1 MGTALVPWWLLIILL
16 ALASLAVA
24 AFVVL
29 PLYRWF
35 RAGRVKSVVGEVT
48 HSLQMPLPEFLLTR
62 RRVLADRVAND
73 PVILETINKLAAE
86 PGASR
91 QAIMQRAYKIAYDV
105 VPSFNPAFY
114 FRLGYWMARSFLR
127 SLYKVRLGYQDDAAL
142 ARLGGDVSLI
152 FMLNHRSNIDYI
164 LSTYL
169 TAQRSTM
176 SYGVGEWARVFPI
189 QPLMRAAGGYFLRRE
204 SDDPLYRHILK
215 RYVQLATEAKVPH
228 AIFPEGQLSRWGGL
242 HEPRMG
248 LLSYITENYN
258 PATSPDIV
266 IIPIGTNY
274 DRVPEEATVIAQAD
288 KSFVNRGRWF
298 VLRVGA
304 GFMAKTAFE
313 LLIRWRRPFGY
324 GCANFGTPI
333 SLNGWLRNNW
343 IDWTSLDRT
352 GRFDL
357 LQRFG
362 DHVMSHIA
370 GLIPV
375 LPAAALCAV
384 LMDARDSVADTG
396 DPALTEDDIAARMRD
411 AWKRFGDAGAHIYLT
426 GDDHDQAIRQ
436 AMETLR
442 RRGALVRRD
451 GRWRV
456 PDKQWPWVNYCGN
469 SVRHFLTGES
479 AIAPRSAP
487 HALE

>member
-1 MGTALVPWWLLIILL
+1 MGTALVPWWVLIGLL
-16 ALASLAVA
+16 AMSSLAVA

-35 RAGRVKSVVGEVT
+35 RGYRAKQVLGEVR
-48 HSLQMPLPEFLLTR
+48 HRLQMPLPDFLLTR

-73 PVILETINKLAAE
+73 PKVLEVIDALSAE

-91 QAIMQRAYKIAYDV
+91 QAIMRRAYKIAYDV

-127 SLYKVRLGYQDDAAL
+127 SLYKVRLGYQDHAAL
-142 ARLGGDVSLI
+142 GRLGYDISLI
-152 FMLNHRSNIDYI
+152 FMLNHRTNIDYI

-169 TAQRSTM
+169 TAQRSIM
-176 SYGVGEWARVFPI
+176 SYGVGEWARTFPI

-204 SDDPLYRHILK
+204 SDDPLYRRILQ
-215 RYVQLATEAKVPH
+215 RYVQLATDAKVPH

-242 HEPRMG
+242 HEPRLG
-248 LLSYITENYN
+248 LLSYITADYD
-258 PATSPDIV
+258 PVRSPDLV

-274 DRVPEEATVIAQAD
+274 DRVPEEATVIAHAD
-288 KSFVNRGRWF
+288 ESFVGRGRLF
-298 VLRVGA
+298 VIRVGV
-304 GFMAKTAFE
+304 GFLARTAFE

-333 SLNGWLRNNW
+333 SFNAWLRDHW
-343 IDWTSLDRT
+343 VDWASLDRAE
-352 GRFDL
+352 RFHW

-362 DHVMSHIA
+362 AHFMTEIA

-375 LPAAALCAV
+375 LPSSALCTV
-384 LMDARDSVADTG
+384 LMDARDEGSG
-396 DPALTEDDIAARMRD
+396 DILDEDEIARRMRA
-411 AWKRFGDAGAHIYLT
+411 AWRRFGDAGAHIYLPG
-426 GDDHDQAIRQ
+426 GDEDRAIRE
-436 AMETLR
+436 AMDTLR
-442 RRGALVRRD
+442 RRKAIVRRN
-451 GRWRV
+451 GGWHV
-456 PDKQWPWVNYCGN
+456 PEKQWTWVNYCGN

-479 AIAPRSAP
+479 AIAPRSLDA

>member
-1 MGTALVPWWLLIILL
+1 MGSALVPWWLLIILL
-16 ALASLAVA
+16 VLSALAVA
-24 AFVVL
+24 AFVIL
-29 PLYRWF
+29 PLYRWS
-35 RAGRVKSVVGEVT
+35 RARSVRKVVGEVR
-48 HSLQMPLPEFLLTR
+48 HRLQMPLPDFLLTR

-73 PVILETINKLAAE
+73 PEVLKVIDTLAAE

-91 QAIMQRAYKIAYDV
+91 AVVMKRAYKVAYDV

-114 FRLGYWMARSFLR
+114 FRLGYWMARSFLH

-204 SDDPLYRHILK
+204 SDDPLYRIILQ
-215 RYVQLATEAKVPH
+215 RYVQMATEAKVPH

-242 HEPRMG
+242 HEPRLG
-248 LLSYITENYN
+248 LLSYITANYD

-274 DRVPEEATVIAQAD
+274 DRVPEEATVIAHAD
-288 KSFVNRGRWF
+288 ASFVNRGRFF

-304 GFMAKTAFE
+304 GFLAKTAFE
-313 LLIRWRRPFGY
+313 LLIRWRRPFGI

-333 SLNGWLRNNW
+333 SFNAWLRNHW
-343 IDWTSLDRT
+343 IDWASLDRA
-352 GRFDL
+352 GRFEW
-357 LQRFG
+357 LQKFG
-362 DHVMSHIA
+362 AHFMAEIGS
-370 GLIPV
+370 LIPV
-375 LPAAALCAV
+375 LPSSVLCTV
-384 LMDARDSVADTG
+384 LMANRGEPLDEDAIAQHMHEAWRRFRAAD
-396 DPALTEDDIAARMRD
+396 
-411 AWKRFGDAGAHIYLT
+411 AHIYLPG
-426 GDDHDQAIRQ
+426 GDEDRAIGE
-436 AMETLR
+436 AIETLR
-442 RRGALVRRD
+442 RRGAIIRKD
-451 GRWRV
+451 GSWQV
-456 PDKQWPWVNYCGN
+456 PEKQWPWVEYCGN
-469 SVRHFLTGES
+469 SVQHFLTGEA